1 MSKIFSLFIMFASLS
16 SFASFEDWKKQ
27 YAKRAAKRG
36 IPSSFTLD
44 ILKDVKFDSEVIEK
58 DKNQVILSEKKD
70 YLVFIKKWLRE
81 SPSRIELGKEMLKK
95 HKDLLNKVEKKYG
108 VEKEVIVSLW
118 GVETLYG
125 KITGDYDLIRSL
137 SSLSYDGR
145 RRKFFETQLNALLRA
160 LKQGHVKRD
169 QLKGSWAGATGQC
182 QFMPSNIPVYAQDFD
197 GDGRKDIWGTTADV
211 FASIAYLLKK
221 AGWQKGK
228 TIGSLALNPK
238 NIEIEADK
246 YRSRKAYENLGFT
259 SLSGGRLTGYWTKRR
274 FAYIPMKNS
283 PIVLRGTNYKPLLK
297 WNNSSL
303 FAAFNILLIEGFSK

>member
-1 MSKIFSLFIMFASLS
+1 MSKILSLIFVFTCFSSY
-16 SFASFEDWKKQ
+16 ASFEDWKKK

-36 IPSSFTLD
+36 IPTKFTLEV
-44 ILKDVKFDSEVIEK
+44 LKEVTFDPEVIEK

-70 YLVFIKKWLRE
+70 YQIFIKKWLRE
-81 SPSRIELGKEMLKK
+81 NPSRIEIGKQMLKK
-95 HKDLLNKVEKKYG
+95 HADLLKRVEKKYG

-137 SSLSYDGR
+137 ASLSYDGR

-160 LKQGHVKRD
+160 LKQGHVRRE
-169 QLKGSWAGATGQC
+169 QLYGSWAGATGQC

-221 AGWQKGK
+221 AGWKKGK
-228 TIGSLALNPK
+228 SIGSLALNPK
-238 NIEIEADK
+238 KLEIEADK
-246 YRSRKAYENLGFT
+246 YRSRAAYEKLGFT
-259 SLSGGRLTGYWTKRR
+259 SLSGGRLTGFWTSRR

-303 FAAFNILLIEGFSK
+303 FAAFNILLIDGFKN